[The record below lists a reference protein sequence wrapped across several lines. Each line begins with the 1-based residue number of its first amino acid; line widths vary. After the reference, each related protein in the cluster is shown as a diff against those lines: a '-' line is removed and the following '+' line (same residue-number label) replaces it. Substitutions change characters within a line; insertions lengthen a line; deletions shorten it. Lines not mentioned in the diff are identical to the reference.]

1 MTLAQVIVTLGGLA
15 FCVFIAWFFWF
26 APKGQAKAVVSEGGT
41 QEVAV
46 TVKGGYTP
54 DVIVVKAKQPVRLHF
69 TRQES
74 AACSEMVLFP
84 DFNRSAKLPEGEEVM
99 IEFTPEKAGEYG
111 FQCQM
116 GMLRGKLIVEPP
128 TNG

>member
-1 MTLAQVIVTLGGLA
+1 MSNLQIFMIFSGIAMTTL
-15 FCVFIAWFFWF
+15 IAWYFWL
-26 APKGQAKAVVSEGGT
+26 APKAQTRVGVSESGA

-54 DVIVVKAKQPVRLHF
+54 DVIVVQKGRPVRLTF

-74 AACSEMVLFP
+74 SACSEKVLFP
-84 DFNRSAKLPEGEEVM
+84 DFNQSALLPEGEQVTL
-99 IEFTPEKAGEYG
+99 EFTPDKPGEYG

-116 GMLRGKLIVEPP
+116 GMLRGKLIVE
-128 TNG
+128 

>member
-1 MTLAQVIVTLGGLA
+1 MTQIQIFVILSGIALTVL
-15 FCVFIAWFFWF
+15 IAWYFWF
-26 APKGQAKAVVSEGGT
+26 APKAQTRVAVSASGA

-54 DVIVVKAKQPVRLHF
+54 DVIVVQKGRPVRLTF

-74 AACSEMVLFP
+74 SACSEKVWFP
-84 DFNRSAKLPEGEEVM
+84 DFNQNALLPEGEQVTL
-99 IEFTPEKAGEYG
+99 EFTPEQSGEYG

-116 GMLRGKLIVEPP
+116 GMLRGKLIVE
-128 TNG
+128 

>member
-1 MTLAQVIVTLGGLA
+1 MTPAQVLITVTGIALS
-15 FCVFIAWFFWF
+15 VFIAWFFWF
-26 APKGQAKAVVSEGGT
+26 APKGKTLAAIGASGA

-54 DVIVVKAKQPVRLHF
+54 DLIVVKAGRLVRLRF

-74 AACSEMVLFP
+74 SACSEMVLFP
-84 DFNRSAKLPEGEEVM
+84 DFNQSAKLPEGEEVSV
-99 IEFTPEKAGEYG
+99 EFTPDKPGEYG

-116 GMLRGKLIVEPP
+116 GMLRGKLIVE
-128 TNG
+128 